1 MPLDI
6 SQIEI
11 YYDGMN
17 INKYGLNSLVKG
29 FTTNCS
35 LFSKNSNT
43 NYRSYFN
50 DVKNTVG
57 NRPISFQIWEDTNE
71 YAIRQIDEI
80 YSIDNTI
87 FIKIPVINSE
97 GLLNKEL
104 IKYALQKA
112 CSVNI
117 TCIFTFEQISSIYE
131 IVKNYTNP
139 MIISVFAASISDTG
153 VDPTQYISKAVDI
166 FKNMKNAKILWAG
179 CREVYTI
186 NSAICA
192 NCHIITV
199 PDAILDKLP
208 LLNKDLT
215 EYAIERVKMFK
226 QDAQKEKLTI
236 IKEYKP

>member
-1 MPLDI
+1 MPLDV

-17 INKYGLNSLVKG
+17 INKYGLNPLVKG

-43 NYRSYFN
+43 NYTSYFN

-57 NRPISFQIWEDTNE
+57 NRPISFQIWEDTSE

-80 YSIDNTI
+80 YSIDSNI
-87 FIKIPVINSE
+87 FIKIPILNSE
-97 GLLNKEL
+97 GLSNEEL
-104 IKYALQKA
+104 IKYALQKG

-117 TCIFTFEQISSIYE
+117 TCIFTFKQISSIYE

-153 VDPTQYISKAVDI
+153 VEPTQYILKAIDT
-166 FKNMKNAKILWAG
+166 FKTMKNAKILWAG

-186 NSAICA
+186 NSAISV

-215 EYAIERVKMFK
+215 EYAIERVTLFK
-226 QDAQKEKLTI
+226 QDAQKAQLTI
-236 IKEYKP
+236 IS